1 ISGPS
6 ATAKPM
12 SAKIAV
18 SSSMTWLIGCT
29 RPVSAGGSRTGSVTS
44 TVSLLRRASSAA
56 APNASLRAAIAVVT
70 RSFKPLIAGPCT
82 LRSSGVMAPSVFS
95 SADTEPLLPSADTR
109 TASSAASS
117 LAEVTAASRSF
128 SSCAASDIGR
138 PQSGRQCGLGF
149 LDDRL
154 ERRRLVDGE
163 IGQHLAID
171 HDAGFRQAID
181 EAAVVEP
188 ERPHRGVEALDPK
201 RAERALAPLAVA
213 ESVLPRLLHR
223 LLGDAD
229 RVLAAA
235 VIALG
240 GLENFLVLGVTGDT
254 TFDAGHDKSPCSLTT
269 KMTGKY

>member
-1 ISGPS
+1 MSGPS

-12 SAKIAV
+12 SAKIV
-18 SSSMTWLIGCT
+18 VNSSITWLIGCT

-56 APNASLRAAIAVVT
+56 APNASLRAAIAAVT
-70 RSFKPLIAGPCT
+70 RSFKPLITGPWT
-82 LRSSGVMAPSVFS
+82 LRSSVVMAPSVLS
-95 SADTEPLLPSADTR
+95 SADTEPLLPSAPTR
-109 TASSAASS
+109 TCSSAASS
-117 LAEVTAASRSF
+117 LAEATAASRSF

-138 PQSGRQCGLGF
+138 PQSGWQCGLGF

-154 ERRRLVDGE
+154 KRRRLVDGE

-171 HDAGFRQAID
+171 HHAGFRQAVD

-188 ERPHRGVEALDPK
+188 EGSHRRVEALNPQ
-201 RAERALAPLAVA
+201 RAERALASFAVA
-213 ESVLPRLLHR
+213 EGVLPRLLHR
-223 LLGDAD
+223 LLGDANG
-229 RVLAAA
+229 VLAPA

-240 GLENFLVLGVTGDT
+240 GFENFFVLGVTGDA

-269 KMTGKY
+269 KMTG